1 MADKRIYKVI
11 FSNHGKVYEV
21 YASGVGQGALF
32 GFVEV
37 EGLLFGARS
46 EVVVDP
52 SEEKLKAEFE
62 GVERTYIPMHAVIR
76 IDEVTRQGTGKI
88 SDAEGG
94 AGNVT
99 PFPLYT
105 PPGKD

>member
-1 MADKRIYKVI
+1 MSQQIYKVI
-11 FSNHGKVYEV
+11 FANQGKVYEV
-21 YASGVGQGALF
+21 YARGVSQGALF

-37 EGLLFGARS
+37 EGLLFGEKS
-46 EVVVDP
+46 QVLVDP
-52 SEEKLKAEFE
+52 AEEKLKSEFE
-62 GVERTYIPMHAVIR
+62 GVERTYIPMHAVVR
-76 IDEVTRQGTGKI
+76 IDQVAKQGTSKI

-105 PPGKD
+105 PPKG